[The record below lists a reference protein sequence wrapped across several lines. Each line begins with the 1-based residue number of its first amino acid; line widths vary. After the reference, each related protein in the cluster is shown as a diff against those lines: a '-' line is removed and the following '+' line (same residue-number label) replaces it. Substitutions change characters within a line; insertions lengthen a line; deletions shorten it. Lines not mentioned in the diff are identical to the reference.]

1 MLTLF
6 RYCLFTA
13 LLLVLIAPSG
23 HAQTE
28 DQQATEADKI
38 TEAPEVTQAVTQL
51 DHLGL
56 AVLDLEASADFFI
69 NALGFQLRGGDPDY
83 PAKFLFN
90 GHLFLTL
97 WQVTDADSA
106 VKFDRKNNVG
116 LHHLALSVSSFE
128 ALDKLYEVVA
138 EWEGVVVEFP
148 PELAYGGPAKHMMIR
163 EPSGNRLELVHRP

>member
-1 MLTLF
+1 MSTVF
-6 RYCLFTA
+6 RYCLLTI
-13 LLLVLIAPSG
+13 LLLALIVPIG
-23 HAQTE
+23 QAQAE
-28 DQQATEADKI
+28 EHQATEADKI
-38 TEAPEVTQAVTQL
+38 TETPEAAQAITQL

-69 NALGFQLRGGDPDY
+69 NALGFELRGGDPDY

-116 LHHLALSVSSFE
+116 LHHLALRVSSFE
-128 ALDKLYEVVA
+128 ALNKLYEVVA
-138 EWEGVVVEFP
+138 NWEGVVVEFP